1 MTADGPV
8 DLVRQ
13 GELQQQIATDLY
25 QAFSDVAWSF
35 LDAYF
40 TQAGEFVAGVVEL
53 TDEEGRVGSQ
63 PFPATVL
70 PQLVGLRYEM
80 WNPLTLP
87 WYHVQVTGNTAGE
100 FRFFFNHE
108 RRFDLNRRPLD
119 RYSLTGS
126 PLPTDADLVED
137 LTWFPRSEEHIPDWY
152 PRA

>member
-13 GELQQQIATDLY
+13 GELQQRIATDLY
-25 QAFSDVAWSF
+25 QAFPDLAWSF
-35 LDAYF
+35 MDAYF

-53 TDEEGRVGSQ
+53 TDEEGRVSSH

-70 PQLVGLRYEM
+70 PQLVGMRYEM
-80 WNPLTLP
+80 WSPLTLP

-100 FRFFFNHE
+100 FSFFFNYE

-119 RYSLTGS
+119 RYSLTES

-137 LTWFPRSEEHIPDWY
+137 LARFPRSEEHVPDGY
-152 PRA
+152 PWA

>member
-1 MTADGPV
+1 M
-8 DLVRQ
+8 
-13 GELQQQIATDLY
+13 
-25 QAFSDVAWSF
+25 
-35 LDAYF
+35 
-40 TQAGEFVAGVVEL
+40 AGVVEL

-87 WYHVQVTGNTAGE
+87 WY
-100 FRFFFNHE
+100 
-108 RRFDLNRRPLD
+108 
-119 RYSLTGS
+119 RYSLTES

-137 LTWFPRSEEHIPDWY
+137 LAWFPRSEEHIPDWY